1 MEGWQGMYGSDEDAE
16 TVAYDEFRDL
26 ARDEGLLALDVQVV
40 QAPGDANGRTAVV
53 LASARTAQGVFSA
66 VGEASPLSAP
76 AAWHPFLTTLAELRA
91 KARALRDLTGQEQ
104 PVREELSV
112 PYSPS
117 LDENAAPRMASPARA
132 TAPRPSPNTPSTSTP
147 ALDVPRPTAPAS
159 ASPPEQ
165 VAPSVAQ
172 AAEFVRAAA
181 RRGVSDVGGE
191 DDGDDGDD
199 SPDEEVASPSPL
211 TPTAAVRPAP
221 RDAAP
226 AAPMA
231 RVARPAT
238 NVDDDDEI
246 PPDGITPDTVAKLMR
261 YATDI
266 AAHEG
271 TDLSDAEARQKLDD
285 FFVRAF
291 RHPMSRATRIEGQR
305 VLQKLS
311 SDLARKRTAPDA
323 NDADDADDE

>member
-1 MEGWQGMYGSDEDAE
+1 MEGWQGMYGSDEDTE

-40 QAPGDANGRTAVV
+40 QTPGDANGRTAVV

-117 LDENAAPRMASPARA
+117 LNENAAPRMASPTRA
-132 TAPRPSPNTPSTSTP
+132 AAPAAPRPSPNTPSTSAP

-159 ASPPEQ
+159 ASPSGPI
-165 VAPSVAQ
+165 APSVAQ
-172 AAEFVRAAA
+172 AAEFVRTAA
-181 RRGVSDVGGE
+181 RRDVRDIDAGE
-191 DDGDDGDD
+191 AGDD
-199 SPDEEVASPSPL
+199 SDDSSDEEVAAPSP
-211 TPTAAVRPAP
+211 PAM

-226 AAPMA
+226 AIAPTPMA
-231 RVARPAT
+231 RVARPT
-238 NVDDDDEI
+238 PNMDDDDDEI

-291 RHPMSRATRIEGQR
+291 RHPMSHATRIEGQR

-311 SDLARKRTAPDA
+311 SDLARKRTAPDE
-323 NDADDADDE
+323 DDE